1 MHAVDANRL
10 FTRDAR
16 ARIAFARA
24 RPRDGVTRCASSRR
38 ARESVA
44 RWRGW
49 ALCARMDDCAR
60 IADCSV
66 PRATS
71 MSEDAERA
79 RDALTVTTTTT
90 ETMTKTTTTTEDADA
105 PRRVVI
111 LFKATGDAPIL
122 KQNKVRV
129 RADAAFADVVAHLNK
144 LLKTPSASSS
154 FTYLGASFT
163 PDYAQRVGAL
173 CDAYGDGRQLV
184 VFYSTTPAWG

>member
-1 MHAVDANRL
+1 VLISSQIYTFTHA
-10 FTRDAR
+10 FTYS
-16 ARIAFARA
+16 RIHSFIHSRTNAFII
-24 RPRDGVTRCASSRR
+24 
-38 ARESVA
+38 VA
-44 RWRGW
+44 RWRRW
-49 ALCARMDDCAR
+49 ALCARM
-60 IADCSV
+60 ADCSV
-66 PRATS
+66 RRATS

-79 RDALTVTTTTT
+79 RDALTVPTTETATETTTTT
-90 ETMTKTTTTTEDADA
+90 GSSAEDADA

>member
-1 MHAVDANRL
+1 MCVVAS
-10 FTRDAR
+10 R
-16 ARIAFARA
+16 A
-24 RPRDGVTRCASSRR
+24 PERR
-38 ARESVA
+38 AMAPVGAVRA
-44 RWRGW
+44 TG
-49 ALCARMDDCAR
+49 RMDDC
-60 IADCSV
+60 SV
-66 PRATS
+66 RRATS

-79 RDALTVTTTTT
+79 RDALTAPTPTETRRTETTTTT
-90 ETMTKTTTTTEDADA
+90 TTSTTGAEDADA

-144 LLKTPSASSS
+144 LLKMPSSSSS

>member
-1 MHAVDANRL
+1 M
-10 FTRDAR
+10 
-16 ARIAFARA
+16 
-24 RPRDGVTRCASSRR
+24 
-38 ARESVA
+38 
-44 RWRGW
+44 
-49 ALCARMDDCAR
+49 
-60 IADCSV
+60 ADCSV
-66 PRATS
+66 RRATS

-79 RDALTVTTTTT
+79 RDALTVPTTETATETTTTT
-90 ETMTKTTTTTEDADA
+90 GSSAEDADA

-144 LLKTPSASSS
+144 LLKMPSASSS